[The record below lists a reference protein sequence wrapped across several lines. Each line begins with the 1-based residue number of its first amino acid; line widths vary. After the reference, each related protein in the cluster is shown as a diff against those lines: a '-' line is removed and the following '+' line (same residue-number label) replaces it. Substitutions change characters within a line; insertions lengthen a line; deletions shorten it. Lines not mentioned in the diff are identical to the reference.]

1 MAEQEAAAAARAQSA
16 KSAEGTL
23 PPQSEVGEKNLK
35 SAKIPNQ
42 HTASTESTVQ
52 AATGTT
58 TIADIETVTETQ
70 SNAGT
75 GKADDENK
83 VTPC

>member
-1 MAEQEAAAAARAQSA
+1 M
-16 KSAEGTL
+16 
-23 PPQSEVGEKNLK
+23 NLK
-35 SAKIPNQ
+35 SAKISNQ

-58 TIADIETVTETQ
+58 TIADIETVAETQ

-83 VTPC
+83 ATPC